1 MWRKAVQL
9 QKTALRESFLEVIRL
24 FFCITVVCGEICCF
38 YGGTREGRKSR
49 SASENSPTRKFSVST
64 TAFLGGYLKSRTP
77 TVTAVGVCCSHG
89 TSQLV
94 SIV

>member
-38 YGGTREGRKSR
+38 YGRTQGGILV
-49 SASENSPTRKFSVST
+49 NLLISVV
-64 TAFLGGYLKSRTP
+64 AGII
-77 TVTAVGVCCSHG
+77 
-89 TSQLV
+89 SQYFCKWLDRWFKGN
-94 SIV
+94 